1 MQCVALSCTV
11 LHYSAFLEMSFILI
25 DFFWE
30 RALLFRVFVLKITF
44 RLHGLIYQNDNLWVM
59 IS

>member
-11 LHYSAFLEMSFILI
+11 LHYSAFLEMSFIFF

-30 RALLFRVFVLKITF
+30 RALLLQVCVLKIKF
-44 RLHGLIYQNDNLWVM
+44 HFLGLIYQNDNLWVM